1 VQVVL
6 KLTCLDILLGKS
18 LYWIRNL
25 VWQKK
30 WYIIIFANFPPIC
43 FLVMKG
49 YVKATKFM
57 WYSWKNSIILEGFVH
72 ICIRK
77 NVGVALKSKELRV
90 CAMDVLG
97 FLLVWFR
104 MFWKKKKQENKTKQN
119 KIEKW
124 AHEETLVVAILPWG
138 KSIFIIGFSY
148 KIFRKQKWYAGSSKR
163 GKKRAKGANV
173 CVCVCVFVCCI
184 HHTYIWILCC
194 MYCMCCFVWQGITH
208 QFWPHYC
215 SGLKKS

>member
-1 VQVVL
+1 M
-6 KLTCLDILLGKS
+6 
-18 LYWIRNL
+18 
-25 VWQKK
+25 K
-30 WYIIIFANFPPIC
+30 W
-43 FLVMKG
+43 

-104 MFWKKKKQENKTKQN
+104 MFWKKKKQKNKTKQN

-173 CVCVCVFVCCI
+173 CVCVCVCLFVAYI
-184 HHTYIWILCC
+184 THTYGSCVVCIVYVVLFGKVSHTSFDLIIVVGWRNHNFVLWNRTSSTSTRIRVFYALDCC
-194 MYCMCCFVWQGITH
+194 RSQVA
-208 QFWPHYC
+208 
-215 SGLKKS
+215 S